1 MDSAYDDLFLDNY
14 IMTPSSPPPAREQLG
29 LDLSPAKLPHEM
41 QREED
46 EVRKR
51 SFFGKQGIMKRV
63 NKFQSLLGATVSSRT
78 SRQEDHRA
86 PGPSHV
92 RFKGVT
98 SPRDSRSGSASM
110 SISGSTAPSG
120 DTGIAQDMSE
130 HSEHTYDDISIIP
143 LEELLKDEFVDTDL
157 EVARKDPRFHTQVR
171 EAFRSALQC
180 VYSPFY
186 AQLEKNLAM
195 DDASFVRSEENID
208 HGNGDDGSDSTAIDE
223 LEDDD
228 LGTPISSSALT
239 SSSEPAFNAGLVNPS
254 DFQWKLVR
262 TLRHA
267 FRGLVTESEFRS
279 DWTQFV
285 SESSFDTQYPCDLTL
300 RTLEQ
305 RKNSIPHHPYFRKE
319 QFATEEQYETWMHDE
334 INTVDKLIETA
345 LEVRKHKVNMAMRV
359 DLRNVAFFRGI
370 RKVNTELRLRCGGNW
385 AGDWVKCTEYDPDTE
400 CYIFDWDS
408 RPGFDRE
415 YRERIGR
422 ERVEFVHKKN
432 ILGKS
437 LVAGYFDVNIH
448 SILKSLQSPLP
459 RNWSQGVF
467 EKKVEIKNAKGQAVG
482 EADVSVL
489 LKFHFFPSTSSRRT
503 AAKQSEQ
510 FAPDYHRLYEIL
522 VSRIV
527 KMHRINETTSERTIL
542 NFYERFILE
551 EFALIYG
558 IHEVFRRITSLKALA
573 PRLDLITPFSDEI
586 MRDIQFIHIAIE
598 MDSFIV
604 TLDDRQQLKLVI
616 HTLDEKIFNL
626 ICDFKKYFPRNRPKG
641 AFSTFFEIWWMI
653 RTRYE
658 GQSVDDE
665 RGTLAILCRD
675 MVRKAIV
682 ADYDSIVDAV
692 STFDNTVHSGVS
704 ILDKDSVSSGRRK
717 SITSGI
723 AKHFKADGSRVLAG
737 SVLSQVCRV
746 LEGRIN
752 DTFNFSGIFPEEV
765 KYEMISVKRYYELLR
780 GDVELFL
787 ASKGGPNNL
796 PPFDVLQIWSDMSRL
811 HKTIIFNFE
820 DVGELDFDFI
830 NLDNIAREQVPR
842 WMAEMREKLLLYK
855 TESIALDKYDEK
867 SGLLHSTSV
876 VDLFSAGNQML
887 EFIRGL
893 DFVTL
898 DILQSF
904 VQVICDVT
912 IEYARAMEDRCLLQ
926 LTERRAVVS
935 SASQSRTDD
944 ITTEVVIDFASLRE
958 GVLKESDNFA
968 LELPPLLVTRDFII
982 KLNNIEAARQQLNHI
997 IEAVENS
1004 KNEYF
1009 DTETEDYDD
1018 LTDDTATTISDF
1030 DDTSHSTTTTT
1041 VQPSREASEHNK
1053 KSTFRALNNMLDEV
1067 VVIMATQFQPFAHAC
1082 LTDLTALA
1090 AGHKDLTEQQVQQD
1104 FQEKIDQVLESHL
1117 LDPVLT
1123 PSFIALNEHMY
1134 FDLFLRVLKRIYG
1147 TTLREIESL
1156 ILPTRDFIN
1165 RQKVQYLTI
1174 PQVYVL
1180 KSSLVPLFIFFRGG
1194 ESDRGLSKEWLKD
1207 ETRWVAQIMKIFDRP
1222 TERLISF
1229 YKKRFLDNEQRVENT
1244 EEEKQDDSEATVTSQ
1259 QQQQE
1264 PQLQLQLPEKRLPN
1278 VRDIIEEEE
1287 RNEEIE
1293 AIKRIEERRRMH
1305 SFTSVASVDSS
1316 VSASVR
1322 TSDKKKSYID
1332 RITPIEIFLIIAARA
1347 SYDKMAAKFVSE
1359 YKDTIAGLTLHE
1371 HLGLDPSQIVFETF
1385 HCFNHRMTPGR
1396 VIITS
1401 VYLLFQRLKMTGTG
1415 YSTKKQNMIRLM
1427 DVDDV
1432 KRSTSLMGK
1441 GFTIRATPATG
1452 ADRQSYSLKL
1462 YFSRNATRE
1471 KFYKTLAEHARAAGN
1486 KLFEGRQTAENL
1498 RIEPATETSLDAM
1511 AEIPSTTR
1519 RSLDRVAMEDE
1530 VRHSFGVDRSEI
1542 LIDRFKCALKDQPGF
1557 LFIFTQCMCFRG
1569 TLDTSIKLTIPF
1581 SEVLRIEKS
1590 SLSHL
1595 DISLSSGIT
1604 FEFKKFANRHHA
1616 YGVIFSQ
1623 WDSFIERSSVSSY
1636 APSSVFSANGTGGGP
1651 KSYSSGLSTASTSNL
1666 FKQRRKSIVG
1676 KIMSSTRRKSL
1687 PVGSAQRPSVSDE
1700 DQDHFYKTF
1709 DSIEPDELLIAKY
1722 ERISYGSATGQLG
1735 TLYVSTRHICF
1746 EPAVMSSDKWVS
1758 ISVSDI
1764 KEVVVKR
1771 SRMLVGKTMKLRL
1784 RNGGKVKFHI
1794 RSTSND
1800 AIDLVKRLTPPFQ
1813 ASYV

>member
-1 MDSAYDDLFLDNY
+1 MDSAYDDLFLDSY

-29 LDLSPAKLPHEM
+29 LDRSPAKLPHEM
-41 QREED
+41 QREEE
-46 EVRKR
+46 EVRRR

-63 NKFQSLLGATVSSRT
+63 NKFQSLLGATVTSRT

-86 PGPSHV
+86 TGPSHV
-92 RFKGVT
+92 RFKGVP
-98 SPRDSRSGSASM
+98 SPKDSRSESTSM
-110 SISGSTAPSG
+110 SISGGTAASA
-120 DTGIAQDMSE
+120 DAGIAQDMSE
-130 HSEHTYDDISIIP
+130 HSEHTYDDISVIP

-157 EVARKDPRFHTQVR
+157 EIAQKDPSFHAQVR

-195 DDASFVRSEENID
+195 DDASFIRSEENVD
-208 HGNGDDGSDSTAIDE
+208 HGNEDQSDSTAIDE
-223 LEDDD
+223 LEDD

-239 SSSEPAFNAGLVNPS
+239 SSSEPVFDAGLANPC

-279 DWTQFV
+279 DWMQFV
-285 SESSFDTQYPCDLTL
+285 SESSFETQYPCDLTL
-300 RTLEQ
+300 RALEQ
-305 RKNSIPHHPYFRKE
+305 RKNSIPNHPYFRKE
-319 QFATEEQYETWMHDE
+319 QFAIEEQYETWMQNE

-345 LEVRKHKVNMAMRV
+345 LEVRKHKVNMVMHV
-359 DLRNVAFFRGI
+359 DLRNVLFFRGV
-370 RKVNTELRLRCGGNW
+370 RKINTELRLRCGGAW
-385 AGDWVKCTEYDPDTE
+385 AGDWVKCTEYDPDAE
-400 CYIFDWDS
+400 CYVFDWDS

-432 ILGKS
+432 IFGKS

-503 AAKQSEQ
+503 VAKQSEQ
-510 FAPDYHRLYEIL
+510 IVPDYHYLYEIL

-604 TLDDRQQLKLVI
+604 TLDDRRQLKQVI

-653 RTRYE
+653 RTKYE
-658 GQSVDDE
+658 GQSVDDD
-665 RGTLAILCRD
+665 RGTLAVLCRD
-675 MVRKAIV
+675 MVRKAIA

-692 STFDNTVHSGVS
+692 STFDSTVHSGIS
-704 ILDKDSVSSGRRK
+704 ILDKDSAGKKRRK
-717 SITSGI
+717 SLTSGI
-723 AKHFKADGSRVLAG
+723 GKYVKGNDGRVLAG

-752 DTFNFSGIFPEEV
+752 DTFNFSGIFPEDV
-765 KYEMISVKRYYELLR
+765 KYEMISVKKYYELLR
-780 GDVELFL
+780 SDVELFL
-787 ASKGGPNNL
+787 ASNGGPNNL

-820 DVGELDFDFI
+820 DVGELDFNFI
-830 NLDNIAREQVPR
+830 NLDIIAREQVPR
-842 WMAEMREKLLLYK
+842 WMAELREKLLLYK

-935 SASQSRTDD
+935 SASQSHSTDD
-944 ITTEVVIDFASLRE
+944 VTTEIVIDFASLRE
-958 GVLKESDNFA
+958 GVLKESDNFV

-982 KLNNIEAARQQLNHI
+982 KLNNIEAARQQLNQI

-1018 LTDDTATTISDF
+1018 WTDDTATTVSDF
-1030 DDTSHSTTTTT
+1030 DDSSHSTAIST
-1041 VQPSREASEHNK
+1041 VQPTQEAAEYNK

-1067 VVIMATQFQPFAHAC
+1067 VVILATQFQPFAHAC
-1082 LTDLTALA
+1082 LTELVALA
-1090 AGHKDLTEQQVQQD
+1090 AGHKDLTEQQVQRD
-1104 FQEKIDQVLESHL
+1104 FQAKIDQVLESQL
-1117 LDPVLT
+1117 LEPVLT
-1123 PSFIALNEHMY
+1123 PSFISLNEHMY

-1156 ILPTRDFIN
+1156 ILPARDFIN

-1180 KSSLVPLFIFFRGG
+1180 KSSLVPLFLFFRGG

-1207 ETRWVAQIMKIFDRP
+1207 ETRWVAQIIKIFDRP

-1229 YKKRFLDNEQRVENT
+1229 YKKRFVDNEQPENAVKNM
-1244 EEEKQDDSEATVTSQ
+1244 EEEKQKDSEATVTSQ
-1259 QQQQE
+1259 PQ
-1264 PQLQLQLPEKRLPN
+1264 PQLQLQFQPEKRLPN

-1287 RNEEIE
+1287 KNEEIE
-1293 AIKRIEERRRMH
+1293 TLKRIEERRRMH
-1305 SFTSVASVDSS
+1305 SFTSVASVASS
-1316 VSASVR
+1316 VASAR

-1332 RITPIEIFLIIAARA
+1332 RIIPIQIFLIIAARA
-1347 SYDKMAAKFVSE
+1347 DYDKMAARFVSE
-1359 YKDTIAGLTLHE
+1359 YKDIIMGLTLHE
-1371 HLGLDPSQIVFETF
+1371 HLGLDPAQIVYETF

-1427 DVDDV
+1427 DVDDI

-1452 ADRQSYSLKL
+1452 ADRQSYILKL

-1471 KFYKTLAEHARAAGN
+1471 KFFKSLAEHARAAGN
-1486 KLFEGRQTAENL
+1486 KLFESRQTAENL
-1498 RIEPATETSLDAM
+1498 RIEPASETPLNSL

-1590 SLSHL
+1590 SLSHIN
-1595 DISLSSGIT
+1595 ISLSSGIT

-1636 APSSVFSANGTGGGP
+1636 ATSGVFSANGTGGP
-1651 KSYSSGLSTASTSNL
+1651 KSYTSGLSTASTSNL

-1722 ERISYGSATGQLG
+1722 DRISYGSATGQLG
-1735 TLYVSTRHICF
+1735 TLYISTRHVCF

-1771 SRMLVGKTMKLRL
+1771 SRMLVGRTMKLRL

-1800 AIDLVKRLTPPFQ
+1800 AIDLVKRLIPPFQ